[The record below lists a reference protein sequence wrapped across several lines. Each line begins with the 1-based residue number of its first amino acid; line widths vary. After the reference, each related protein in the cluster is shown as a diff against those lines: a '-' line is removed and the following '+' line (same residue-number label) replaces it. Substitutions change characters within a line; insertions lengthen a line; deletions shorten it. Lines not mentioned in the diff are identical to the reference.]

1 METWTVDKL
10 IGTAQA
16 FDNNA
21 RRERR
26 SRNPSGFKTGLTVSQ
41 NRKLAFD
48 ARKWAR
54 KKVNEQ

>member
-10 IGTAQA
+10 IRTAQS

-21 RRERR
+21 RRERE
-26 SRNPSGFKTGLTVSQ
+26 SRNPEGFKTGLTVSQ
-41 NRKLAFD
+41 SRKLAFD

-54 KKVNEQ
+54 KKVNKQ